1 MKELLNAKIFK
12 SFTITIL
19 LMLTIF
25 AGVLYLKNTSMINT
39 TWYVILIFAN
49 IILTPLPLLK
59 TIFVHNKI
67 KSKWKIFIVTF
78 LLMMVIFAGI
88 AYLKNNS
95 MINTT
100 VYVVLVLAN
109 LMLTPI
115 VLSKTIFKTTSNST
129 TTD

>member
-12 SFTITIL
+12 SFIITVL

-59 TIFVHNKI
+59 TIFLHNEI
-67 KSKWKIFIVTF
+67 NSKWKIFIITF
-78 LLMMVIFAGI
+78 LFMMIIFAGI

-100 VYVVLVLAN
+100 VFMILALAN
-109 LMLTPI
+109 LMLTPL
-115 VLSKTIFKTTSNST
+115 VLSKTIFLQNHKK
-129 TTD
+129 